1 MAPAAGVNVPTNVKT
16 KQEDVNRK
24 LQLYGIYKAFEAGK
38 VPSNEQIDT
47 TLNSFLASRPL
58 SKPSDRLSPDGKTL
72 VADFR
77 EVVQQAKYLLLTKN
91 EGELLQDFIWQ
102 CQKIDGADAAVPGA
116 PIGKDTAQQHAQHAK
131 EGFRTLGQLIIT
143 NGEFRKLLND
153 AVVLL
158 RDIAGDAATNV
169 ANRVNPSEDELSQI
183 DRPAAENTW
192 HETPDMSTGKFKE
205 QMKSSIQR
213 NKPVDRNDLQE
224 AAGNASENAHPS
236 GSRDPTDTANL
247 AARDQQYGTNSNVD
261 GQAGLQAATSTLR
274 ERASENIPEDTK
286 QQLRENRDKTR
297 EKTKNY
303 VDQKMPRE
311 RRDQLIYRLK
321 KMVVE
326 IQGHQDYMRA
336 IDTLLD
342 LASEYGGH
350 AQTIGQQGTGTF
362 KDAHSDSSLNKA
374 ERDIITLMERFAN
387 NTSSEDLVS
396 SINAIYA
403 DADRDPELKGWFKE
417 MNTFI
422 RKCLKE
428 QGYIMKDSSTE
439 HWNKLYDRGN
449 FLLRDRYR
457 PHTDRIVDEF
467 KFMGQQFDEDPM
479 NRRFAEAC
487 QKLFND
493 LGNDEN
499 GKPTFKPHLLKDLS
513 EVIIPAAFENIRYM
527 PIPRLEYRDPE
538 MEFVIENLVI
548 ESDNLMPNVFEVA
561 NDNYFRWGRK
571 GFANKNSHAV
581 QISVAGMQMDLKDVS
596 YYVNRKT
603 GPKLKDTG
611 IVDIFLGGTGLS
623 FKMKLSTAEKKDR
636 QNLFKVDKVE
646 VDIKNF
652 KLKIKKSTHK
662 ILLTLAKSVIIKG
675 LRPALQKAVEQ
686 SIKQKFEEA
695 DRFAYKIQT
704 EAERAKQEALKNP
717 ENAPNLYR
725 NYVNAVRNELMR
737 GQQKVQQAQQSMQQ
751 KEFKMA
757 VTKDDSIF
765 PDVSLP
771 GGISSKATEYR
782 QSALSGED
790 WHSPVFGFGSASRS
804 TDIPAAGKVTKK
816 PHSVTQGGV
825 RGPQNVGNTH
835 SMTSQTIGESSGTT
849 GNGSAGFGQHV
860 DQAFNTNGTANGGI
874 NGGALNGGLNG
885 KTATNGNYTNGHT
898 TLGANNP
905 VLAGRV

>member
-16 KQEDVNRK
+16 KQEYVNRK

-58 SKPSDRLSPDGKTL
+58 SKPSERLSADGKTL

-77 EVVQQAKYLLLTKN
+77 EVVQQAKLLLLTKN

-102 CQKIDGADAAVPGA
+102 CQKIDGGNAAVPGA
-116 PIGKDTAQQHAQHAK
+116 PVNQETAQQHAQHAK

-143 NGEFRKLLND
+143 NGEFRKLLSD

-169 ANRVNPSEDELSQI
+169 ANRVNPSDDELSQI

-236 GSRDPTDTANL
+236 GSRDPTDTANI
-247 AARDQQYGTNSNVD
+247 AARDQQYRTNSNVD
-261 GQAGLQAATSTLR
+261 GQAGAQAGISTLR

-286 QQLRENRDKTR
+286 QQVRETRDKTR
-297 EKTKNY
+297 DRTKNY

-311 RRDQLIYRLK
+311 RREQLIYRLK

-350 AQTIGQQGTGTF
+350 AQTIGQQGTGTL
-362 KDAHSDSSLNKA
+362 KDAHGDSALNKA
-374 ERDIITLMERFAN
+374 ERDIITLLERFTN

-403 DADRDPELKGWFKE
+403 DADRDPELKNWFKE

-422 RKCLKE
+422 RACLKE

-467 KFMGQQFDEDPM
+467 RFMGQQFDEDPM

-499 GKPTFKPHLLKDLS
+499 GKPAFKPHLLKDLS

-603 GPKLKDTG
+603 SGKFKDTG
-611 IVDIFLGGTGLS
+611 ILDIFLGGTGLS
-623 FKMKLSTAEKKDR
+623 FKMKLATAEKKDR
-636 QNLFKVDKVE
+636 QNLFKVDKVD

-652 KLKIKKSTHK
+652 NIKIKKSTHK
-662 ILLTLAKSVIIKG
+662 ILLTLAKSVLIKS

-686 SIKQKFEEA
+686 AIKQKFEEA

-725 NYVNAVRNELMR
+725 NYVNAVRTELMR

-765 PDVSLP
+765 PNISLP

-804 TDIPAAGKVTKK
+804 TDIPSAGKVTKK

-825 RGPQNVGNTH
+825 RGPQNVGNTQP
-835 SMTSQTIGESSGTT
+835 MTSQTIGESSGTT

-860 DQAFNTNGTANGGI
+860 DQAFNTNGNTNGGV
-874 NGGALNGGLNG
+874 NGALNGGLNG

-905 VLAGRV
+905 VLSGRV